1 MKTLGTIL
9 SQRVHQ
15 TSNFKSVNSAMV
27 VGEAQKSIRKVV
39 GDNIGKYAKVVYFK
53 DGMLA
58 IICLSSVVSQEIK
71 LNEVSLINYI
81 NKKLGTEKVRK
92 IRYLA

>member
-9 SQRVHQ
+9 RQRVHQ
-15 TSNFKSVNSAMV
+15 TSSFKSVNSAMV
-27 VGEAQKSIRKVV
+27 VDEARKSISKVV
-39 GDNIGKYAKVVYFK
+39 GENVSRYARVIYFK

-58 IICLSSVVSQEIK
+58 IACLSSVVSQEIK

-81 NKKLGTEKVRK
+81 NKKLGAEKVRQ